1 VLDFLRYLNE
11 HNVSTTLRQVIIP
24 GFNDTV
30 ESVKALAALRKAHP
44 CVDGVELLPFKKI
57 CRVKY
62 DQMGIAFPFA
72 DVPTPTKEQMTDLNQ
87 YV

>member
-1 VLDFLRYLNE
+1 
-11 HNVSTTLRQVIIP
+11 
-24 GFNDTV
+24 
-30 ESVKALAALRKAHP
+30 
-44 CVDGVELLPFKKI
+44 VDGVELLPFKKI

-62 DQMGIAFPFA
+62 EQMGIAFPFA